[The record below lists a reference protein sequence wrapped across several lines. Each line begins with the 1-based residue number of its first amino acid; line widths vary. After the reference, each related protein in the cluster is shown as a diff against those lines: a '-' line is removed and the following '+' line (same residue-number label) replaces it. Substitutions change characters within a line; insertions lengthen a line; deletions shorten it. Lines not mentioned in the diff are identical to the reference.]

1 MVRSVIFRLWLLA
14 AVTVAQV
21 PTNTYVECVAP
32 CDEFGSSF
40 GLCPTATGL
49 QCECSVV
56 LGSQSLLQCESLT
69 DVVNLSLH

>member
-21 PTNTYVECVAP
+21 PTNTYLECEAP
-32 CDEFGSSF
+32 CDEFDSSF
-40 GLCPTATGL
+40 VSCTGL

-56 LGSQSLLQCESLT
+56 LGSQSLFQCELLT
-69 DVVNLSLH
+69 NVVNLSLH

>member
-21 PTNTYVECVAP
+21 PTNTYLECEAP
-32 CDEFGSSF
+32 CDEFDSSF
-40 GLCPTATGL
+40 APCATATGL

-56 LGSQSLLQCESLT
+56 LGFQSLFQCESLT